1 MCQHNNPQDALFCM
15 KCGKKLQRE
24 CPFCGA
30 ELPDNAIF
38 CMKCGQKLNSKDP
51 PVDDTQ
57 PEIDLNAER
66 RQITVMFCDLVD
78 STVLSQKMD
87 PEDLREIIR
96 RYQDTCNKIIRRF
109 SGHIAQYLGDGLLV
123 YFGYPQAH
131 EDDAQ
136 RAVRTGL
143 AVVEAVSRLNPSLQK
158 QWKVELSVRVGIHTG
173 LVVTGEVGQGST
185 REKLAIGET
194 PNIAARLQGEAK
206 PNMVLVSAATYRLIA
221 DYFAC
226 HELENLVLKGFSQP
240 MDACQ
245 IDRVSTARNRM
256 DPLTKGL
263 TPIVGRE
270 QETNLLFERWQR
282 INECIGQVVL
292 LSGDAGIGKSRL
304 VKVLE
309 EHVAKDPQ
317 AWLTPCQCSAY
328 HQNSAFYPVIDLLER
343 FALQFEPGDDPAD
356 KLGRLE
362 GFFVQYGFEL
372 SEVVPVFCDL
382 LSVPLDHKY
391 APSTLSPEHQKNL
404 IFETMLGVLLEI
416 ASRQPLLLVIEDL
429 HWADP
434 TTLEFLNLL
443 VDQIATTRI
452 FALFTFR
459 PNFNPPWGARAHHT
473 NLTVHRLT
481 PKKGID
487 MVQHIAGPKP
497 LPPEVLEQILKKT
510 DGVPLFV
517 EELTKMV
524 LESGVLREEPE
535 EYTLAGKFIPLKIP
549 VTLKDSLM
557 ARLDR
562 LGPAKEL
569 VQLCSILGREF
580 TYEMLLAIQPQ
591 GEQMLQQGLRQLV
604 ESELLYQRGVLPK
617 ATFIFKH
624 ALIQETAYQS
634 MLKNTRRRYHQ
645 KIAEV
650 LVKQFPDL
658 AAAQPEI
665 IAHHYS
671 EAGLKT
677 EAISYWQQAGQRAVE
692 RFANQEAI
700 AHLTKGLELLKDQ
713 PDNPEHTRQELMLQ
727 LAMGPTLSSLK
738 GFAALEVEAAFSRA
752 FTLCQQGGGAQLRFP
767 ALWGLWHFYLVK
779 SELSKAVTLAE
790 QLLSL
795 TQTASDPV
803 LLSDAYRAR
812 GETFLWSGEFFQA
825 RTYLEKGIGLY
836 DPQEQRSYT
845 AENPGVAC
853 RSLSAIA
860 LWFLGYSDQALLRSH
875 EAVTLAQELS
885 HPLSLSF
892 AHHFE
897 GLLHLL
903 RREGQSSLEQAEAAM
918 AIAAEQG
925 FVFYIAFDTML
936 RGWALAEQGQ
946 SEEGVFQ
953 MRKGLA
959 AYRATGAEALLPQW
973 MVILA
978 DLYGKLGQAEN
989 GLAVL
994 ADAQILADKNNGER
1008 YFIAEMYRLKGK
1020 LLMQGIKDKT
1030 REAALCDEAETYFVQ
1045 AIKLAQQQDAKFL
1058 ELRASMSLSR
1068 LWQRQSKKAEA
1079 FRILSKIY
1087 DWFEE
1092 GFGTPDLKAA
1102 KLLLEELS

>member
-1 MCQHNNPQDALFCM
+1 M

-24 CPFCGA
+24 CPSCGA

-78 STVLSQKMD
+78 STVLSRKLD

-109 SGHIAQYLGDGLLV
+109 GGHIAQYLGDGLLV

-143 AVVEAVSRLNPSLQK
+143 AVVEAVSRLNPSLQE

-206 PNMVLVSAATYRLIA
+206 PNTVLVSAATYRLIA
-221 DYFAC
+221 DFFAC

-245 IDRVSTARNRM
+245 IDRVSTARNRL

-372 SEVVPVFCDL
+372 LEVVPVFCDL

-391 APSTLSPEHQKNL
+391 APSTLSPERQKNL

-459 PNFNPPWGARAHHT
+459 PNFNPPWGARAHLT

-497 LPPEVLEQILKKT
+497 LPPEVLEQILTKT

-562 LGPAKEL
+562 LGPAKEV

-580 TYEMLLAIQPQ
+580 TSEMLLAIQPQ
-591 GEQMLQQGLRQLV
+591 GEQTLQQGLRQLV

-713 PDNPEHTRQELMLQ
+713 PEIPEHTRQELMLQ

-738 GFAALEVEAAFSRA
+738 GFAAPEVEAAFSRA
-752 FTLCQQGGGAQLRFP
+752 FTLSQQGGGAQLRFP

-836 DPQEQRSYT
+836 DPQEQRS
-845 AENPGVAC
+845 G
-853 RSLSAIA
+853 
-860 LWFLGYSDQALLRSH
+860 
-875 EAVTLAQELS
+875 
-885 HPLSLSF
+885 
-892 AHHFE
+892 
-897 GLLHLL
+897 
-903 RREGQSSLEQAEAAM
+903 
-918 AIAAEQG
+918 
-925 FVFYIAFDTML
+925 
-936 RGWALAEQGQ
+936 
-946 SEEGVFQ
+946 
-953 MRKGLA
+953 
-959 AYRATGAEALLPQW
+959 
-973 MVILA
+973 
-978 DLYGKLGQAEN
+978 
-989 GLAVL
+989 
-994 ADAQILADKNNGER
+994 
-1008 YFIAEMYRLKGK
+1008 
-1020 LLMQGIKDKT
+1020 
-1030 REAALCDEAETYFVQ
+1030 
-1045 AIKLAQQQDAKFL
+1045 
-1058 ELRASMSLSR
+1058 
-1068 LWQRQSKKAEA
+1068 
-1079 FRILSKIY
+1079 
-1087 DWFEE
+1087 
-1092 GFGTPDLKAA
+1092 
-1102 KLLLEELS
+1102 